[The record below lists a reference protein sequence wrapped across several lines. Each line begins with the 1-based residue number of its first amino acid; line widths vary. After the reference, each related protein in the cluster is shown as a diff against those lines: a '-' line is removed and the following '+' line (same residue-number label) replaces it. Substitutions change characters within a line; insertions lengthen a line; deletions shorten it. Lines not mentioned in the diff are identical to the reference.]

1 MPPKVKRASLQVG
14 KAHQIQRAMNVR
26 EPRLITEMQNTMGND
41 KIPKVKRKRKY
52 QIT

>member
-1 MPPKVKRASLQVG
+1 MPQKVKRASLQIG
-14 KAHQIQRAMNVR
+14 KAHQIQSAMNVG
-26 EPRLITEMQNTMGND
+26 EPRLVTEVQNTMGND